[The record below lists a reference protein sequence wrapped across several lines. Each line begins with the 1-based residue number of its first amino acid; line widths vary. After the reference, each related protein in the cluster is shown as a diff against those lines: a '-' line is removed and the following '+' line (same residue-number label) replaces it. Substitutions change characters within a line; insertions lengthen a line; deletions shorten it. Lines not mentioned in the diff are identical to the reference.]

1 MIADYINVR
10 LFWFD
15 APPEF
20 CIWGCF
26 STKDISRTKNIKSLI
41 VLYVKEEKLFFLS
54 SDAARSKFRSEIFP
68 II

>member
-10 LFWFD
+10 LFWFV
-15 APPEF
+15 ASLEF
-20 CIWGCF
+20 CIWVCF
-26 STKDISRTKNIKSLI
+26 SIKDISQKKYIKSLI
-41 VLYVKEEKLFFLS
+41 VVYVKEEKLFFLS